1 MNTKLLKQKILDLAI
16 RGKLVPQDPNDEP
29 ASELLKRIR
38 AEKEKLIAEGKIKRS
53 KKTGDKPHYENENV
67 PFEVPNSWE
76 WCKIANLGE
85 IVTGTTPSK
94 LVGEYYNGEYPFYKP
109 TDLEQGINT
118 LTSSDSLTLAGLEAS
133 RCLPK
138 ESILVTCIGAT
149 IGKTGVIQR
158 EGSCNQ
164 QINAIIPYSHSNPL
178 YIYYCIISGF
188 MQNAIKSNASATT
201 LPILNKTDFSNLL
214 FPLPPFDEQK
224 RIVAEVEKWF
234 VLIDEIEAHK
244 SDLQEYIKQAKSK
257 VLDIAIHGK
266 LVPQD
271 PNDELAV
278 ELLKQINPNAP
289 ICDTSHYGNLPKG
302 WCVVRL
308 GDIYNHTTGKA
319 LKKSNTY
326 GVLRKYITTSNLYWN
341 SFDLTE
347 VRSMYFTDEEI
358 EKCTVHKGDL
368 LLCNGGDVGRAA
380 IWNYDEDICIQ
391 NHISR
396 LRPKYENT
404 IDNLFY
410 YYILMYLKQKGLLN
424 GKGVAITSLSAAD
437 LLSIQVP
444 LPPKKE
450 QVRIVQKIQEI
461 EKRIQEICEE
471 L

>member
-29 ASELLKRIR
+29 ASELLKRIH

-109 TDLEQGINT
+109 TDLEQGIKT

-271 PNDELAV
+271 PNDEPAV
-278 ELLKQINPNAP
+278 ELLKRINPNAT
-289 ICDTSHYGNLPKG
+289 ICDTSHYENLPKG
-302 WCVVRL
+302 WCVLTVGQVADYINGRAFKPNEWEKEGL
-308 GDIYNHTTGKA
+308 PIIRIQNLNDENAVYNYSTA
-319 LKKSNTY
+319 
-326 GVLRKYITTSNLYWN
+326 KYEDRFL
-341 SFDLTE
+341 
-347 VRSMYFTDEEI
+347 
-358 EKCTVHKGDL
+358 VHKGDL
-368 LLCNGGDVGRAA
+368 LFAWAA
-380 IWNYDEDICIQ
+380 SLGTYIWQKDDAWLNQ
-391 NHISR
+391 HIFKVI
-396 LRPKYENT
+396 PKPF
-404 IDNLFY
+404 IDKVFLYFSFINMIDDFY
-410 YYILMYLKQKGLLN
+410 SESHGSGMVHITKGKFEEKPIFIPPLMEQK
-424 GKGVAITSLSAAD
+424 
-437 LLSIQVP
+437 
-444 LPPKKE
+444 
-450 QVRIVQKIQEI
+450 RIVLQLKSIYNI
-461 EKRIQEICEE
+461 IDSICSE

>member
-1 MNTKLLKQKILDLAI
+1 MYYNIQT
-16 RGKLVPQDPNDEP
+16 
-29 ASELLKRIR
+29 SC
-38 AEKEKLIAEGKIKRS
+38 
-53 KKTGDKPHYENENV
+53 TPHYENIRANRMQNQTCLSSAEVQPNEGV
-67 PFEVPNSWE
+67 ANAPFEIPASWE

-224 RIVAEVEKWF
+224 RIVAEVERWF

-271 PNDELAV
+271 PNDEPAV
-278 ELLKQINPNAP
+278 ELLKRINPNAP
-289 ICDTSHYGNLPKG
+289 ICDTSHYENLPKN
-302 WCVVRL
+302 W
-308 GDIYNHTTGKA
+308 A
-319 LKKSNTY
+319 
-326 GVLRKYITTSNLYWN
+326 ITTMSNLCKIIDGEKQSNINRIYLDVKFLRGKSDGEYMMSGKYVPAN
-341 SFDLTE
+341 STMILVDGE
-347 VRSMYFTDEEI
+347 NSGEIFT
-358 EKCTVHKGDL
+358 T
-368 LLCNGGDVGRAA
+368 
-380 IWNYDEDICIQ
+380 
-391 NHISR
+391 
-396 LRPKYENT
+396 T
-404 IDNLFY
+404 IDGYQGSTFKILDISEEMYKPFVLYVILSYQKQLRENKVGSAIPHLNKKLFREIVVEVPPY
-410 YYILMYLKQKGLLN
+410 EEQK
-424 GKGVAITSLSAAD
+424 
-437 LLSIQVP
+437 
-444 LPPKKE
+444 
-450 QVRIVQKIQEI
+450 RIVNKID
-461 EKRIQEICEE
+461 E
-471 L
+471 LFSFIDSILLEL